1 MKKILMAVLV
11 SLVAF
16 TACENYG
23 DDNHKFDN
31 VVYLDV
37 ASTSDAQLTTFSNTR
52 ATYDCALQAVLTYP
66 AGQDVAV
73 TLTVDPSLVGTY
85 NALRYGVDDARFK
98 ILFFAVRNCD
108 HSGRED
114 DLRCCHAAP
123 P

>member
-85 NALRYGVDDARFK
+85 NAR
-98 ILFFAVRNCD
+98 
-108 HSGRED
+108 
-114 DLRCCHAAP
+114 
-123 P
+123 

>member
-1 MKKILMAVLV
+1 MNMKKILMAVLV

-52 ATYDCALQAVLTYP
+52 AT
-66 AGQDVAV
+66 
-73 TLTVDPSLVGTY
+73 
-85 NALRYGVDDARFK
+85 
-98 ILFFAVRNCD
+98 
-108 HSGRED
+108 
-114 DLRCCHAAP
+114 
-123 P
+123 

>member
-16 TACENYG
+16 TACEHYG

-85 NALRYGVDDARFK
+85 NARYGTEWTMLDS

>member
-37 ASTSDAQLTTFSNTR
+37 AETNEVQLTTFGNNKP
-52 ATYDCALQAVLTYP
+52 TYDCALQAELTYP

-85 NALRYGVDDARFK
+85 NARYGTQWPMLDAK
-98 ILFFAVRNCD
+98 Y
-108 HSGRED
+108 
-114 DLRCCHAAP
+114 
-123 P
+123 

>member
-1 MKKILMAVLV
+1 MAVLV

-73 TLTVDPSLVGTY
+73 TLTVDRRS
-85 NALRYGVDDARFK
+85 
-98 ILFFAVRNCD
+98 
-108 HSGRED
+108 SGRTMPVTVRSG
-114 DLRCCHAAP
+114 RCSIQNIILCCP
-123 P
+123 KL

>member
-37 ASTSDAQLTTFSNTR
+37 ASTSDAQFTTFSNTR

-73 TLTVDPSLVGTY
+73 TLTVDPSLAGRTMPVT
-85 NALRYGVDDARFK
+85 
-98 ILFFAVRNCD
+98 VR
-108 HSGRED
+108 SGRCSIQNII
-114 DLRCCHAAP
+114 LCCP
-123 P
+123 KL

>member
-85 NALRYGVDDARFK
+85 NARYDARFK

>member
-73 TLTVDPSLVGTY
+73 TLTVDP
-85 NALRYGVDDARFK
+85 LRYGVDDARFK

>member
-1 MKKILMAVLV
+1 MNMKKILMAVLV

-85 NALRYGVDDARFK
+85 NARYDTQWPMLDAK
-98 ILFFAVRNCD
+98 YYKLSAESVTI
-108 HSGRED
+108 
-114 DLRCCHAAP
+114 AAGKQP
-123 P
+123 RMS